1 MAPWITIKH
10 LIWHIYKFFLHN
22 QFCNCTWQS
31 LVGLLL
37 TKRAASRTLISV
49 FGSAS
54 ASTKPWKVDNMNW
67 FLEKVEFSSPCLVLS
82 LYYSVSALK
91 CVTRHK
97 IFLGSPRPLS
107 TLGIG
112 MIPIFFY
119 INRCLEYCLQ
129 DVMISQ

>member
-1 MAPWITIKH
+1 MNYHKTFDLTYLQVFLAQPVLQLH
-10 LIWHIYKFFLHN
+10 LTKPCRSPID
-22 QFCNCTWQS
+22 C
-31 LVGLLL
+31 
-37 TKRAASRTLISV
+37 KRAASRTLISV

-54 ASTKPWKVDNMNW
+54 ASTKPWKVDDMNW

-82 LYYSVSALK
+82 LYCSVSALK

-119 INRCLEYCLQ
+119 INKCLEYCLQ